1 LNSICEKI
9 ENGFPDGKRLNRS
22 CVVTHNN
29 NSAKQIFSHFNI
41 NSHTS
46 ICC

>member
-1 LNSICEKI
+1 LSSICGKI
-9 ENGFPDGKRLNRS
+9 ENEFPDGKRLNRS

-29 NSAKQIFSHFNI
+29 NSATVFSHFHI
-41 NSHTS
+41 NSYTS